1 MSSWQLQPH
10 PSPHS
15 YLHDRQP
22 IVILFFTLNLISIS
36 PSSIPI
42 TFPPQSTSS
51 TLVRILL
58 PSISSL
64 LWPPILFRRIESHFD
79 RHPPSFSSSCPFPF
93 LPSPSPSVHILV
105 PFSNLN
111 FIIITITTDFPLFQI
126 LILLNIDTI
135 KYNITSLFGEVL
147 QFLGNNESHLRTIK
161 LSKRFRIINILI
173 CKTENKQV
181 LR

>member
-42 TFPPQSTSS
+42 TFLPQSTSS

-64 LWPPILFRRIESHFD
+64 LWPPIFFRLIESHFD
-79 RHPPSFSSSCPFPF
+79 RHPSSLSSSCPFPF

-111 FIIITITTDFPLFQI
+111 FHWLPLVPDSHSLKHSYHQI
-126 LILLNIDTI
+126 QYYLLVWWS
-135 KYNITSLFGEVL
+135 TSVPW
-147 QFLGNNESHLRTIK
+147 QQRKPSANY
-161 LSKRFRIINILI
+161 
-173 CKTENKQV
+173 QA
-181 LR
+181 